1 MCEHGMGLH
10 LVLQPVRNGFFCRPN
25 RHLWRSVQS
34 QIVEL
39 QAVDIKL
46 FIRLAYQWRLGVH

>member
-1 MCEHGMGLH
+1 MGLH
-10 LVLQPVRNGFFCRPN
+10 LVLPTPLQWFFFRPN
-25 RHLWRSVQS
+25 RHLWRNVKS

>member
-1 MCEHGMGLH
+1 MGWGCISYCNPSAM
-10 LVLQPVRNGFFCRPN
+10 VFFRPN
-25 RHLWRSVQS
+25 RHLWRNVQS

-46 FIRLAYQWRLGVH
+46 FIRLTYQWRLGVH